1 MDSITNVIISGY
13 TRSGSTYL
21 FHLLKSNGHFSTP
34 INNIK
39 ELRYFID
46 DEYYNKTRI
55 NTRPYISFFNLKKNR
70 RITLESSP
78 DYIHNK
84 AFVQEFS
91 KNRNLKTILI
101 KRPLEDRLK
110 SWYNYSLSKRLIN
123 TQISF
128 EQFKKNQI
136 QNQDSFNNPPH
147 YSVISNMAYRNH
159 LDRLLKIDV
168 SRVLIIDF
176 NDLVNNF
183 EKIQPL
189 LSEFLNCNI
198 FYDPNI
204 NYPKNS
210 YQDLSFLNS
219 ISIFR
224 KIKQYVK
231 RNIHLI

>member
-1 MDSITNVIISGY
+1 MDSITNVVISGY

-21 FHLLKSNGHFSTP
+21 FNVLKSSGHFSLP

-46 DEYYNKTRI
+46 DEYHI
-55 NTRPYISFFNLKKNR
+55 NGMANTKPYIKFFKLNKNL
-70 RITLESSP
+70 TLESSP

-101 KRPLEDRLK
+101 KRPLEDRLN
-110 SWYNYSLSKRLIN
+110 SWYNYSQSKRIIN
-123 TQISF
+123 TQVSF

-136 QNQDSFNNPPH
+136 QNQDSYNNPPY
-147 YSVISNMAYRNH
+147 YSVISNMIYRNH
-159 LDRLLKIDV
+159 LDRLLKIDS

-176 NDLVNNF
+176 NDLTTNF
-183 EKIQPL
+183 DKIQSL
-189 LSEFLNCNI
+189 LSEFLSCNI
-198 FYDPNI
+198 CYNPNI

-210 YQDLSFLNS
+210 FQDVTFLNT
-219 ISIFR
+219 IAIFR
-224 KIKQYVK
+224 KIKKYLK
-231 RNIHLI
+231 RNIPLI

>member
-1 MDSITNVIISGY
+1 MDSITNVVISGY

-21 FHLLKSNGHFSTP
+21 FNVLKSSGHFSLP

-55 NTRPYISFFNLKKNR
+55 NTKPYISFFKLNKNR
-70 RITLESSP
+70 NITLESSP

-101 KRPLEDRLK
+101 KRPLEDRLN
-110 SWYNYSLSKRLIN
+110 SWYNYSQSKRLIN

-136 QNQDSFNNPPH
+136 QNQDSFNNPPY
-147 YSVISNMAYRNH
+147 YSVISNMTYRNH
-159 LDRLLKIDV
+159 LDRLLEIDS

-176 NDLVNNF
+176 KDLTNDF
-183 EKIQPL
+183 KKIQPV
-189 LSEFLNCNI
+189 LSEFLNCDI
-198 FYDPNI
+198 CYDPNI
-204 NYPKNS
+204 NYPKNT
-210 YQDLSFLNS
+210 YQDVSFLNS
-219 ISIFR
+219 IAIVR
-224 KIKQYVK
+224 RIKQYIK
-231 RNIHLI
+231 RNFHLL